1 MALTWDVYSFL
12 YARPLSFEFRNAF
25 KLFFRQNAY
34 TNKHFIRTNIY

>member
-1 MALTWDVYSFL
+1 MALMWDIYSFR
-12 YARPLSFEFRNAF
+12 YDRPPLFEFRNAL